1 MKTGRSRGTEVP
13 YFVIFFQMVQK
24 ELIENIVEQVTR
36 GTDLFHVETRI
47 SISNKIT
54 IAVDSMKGIT
64 IDQCGEISKLVEAS
78 LNREEEDFEI
88 EVSSPGLSEPFKVI
102 NQYRKNIGQEVEIV
116 TEDGQQ

>member
-1 MKTGRSRGTEVP
+1 
-13 YFVIFFQMVQK
+13 
-24 ELIENIVEQVTR
+24 
-36 GTDLFHVETRI
+36 
-47 SISNKIT
+47 
-54 IAVDSMKGIT
+54 MKGIT